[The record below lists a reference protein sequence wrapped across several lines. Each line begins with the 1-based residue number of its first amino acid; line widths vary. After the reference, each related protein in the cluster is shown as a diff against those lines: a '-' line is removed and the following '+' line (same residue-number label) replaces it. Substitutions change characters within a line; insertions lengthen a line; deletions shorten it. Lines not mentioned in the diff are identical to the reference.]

1 MNPEIIS
8 FLRFWH
14 FMLFHDDKIRSFI
27 VTGGFLVLFNSEA
40 HLLPCSMYAP
50 DFTVSESRS
59 YFIVEVLSLFTL
71 FHEDKNLLLMVPYPS
86 LLEFIHL
93 RWSAF
98 TRYHV
103 CSWFHITNLEVTS
116 FLRLCLFLY
125 CLMMTKSI
133 VWWLLTHRFWSS
145 VFCEGQL
152 SLVSMYPPVFTVRES
167 RSCSIVEVLS
177 LCTLFHV
184 DKIHSLMFVDPLL
197 LEFSHLR
204 RSAFAW
210 YHLWSWCHFWR
221 V

>member
-8 FLRFWH
+8 FLRFWL

-71 FHEDKNLLLMVPYPS
+71 FHEDKNLLLMVPYPW

-133 VWWLLTHRFWSS
+133 VWWLLTHRFWSP

-152 SLVSMYPPVFTVRES
+152 SLFSMCAPDLYGNES
-167 RSCSIVEVLS
+167 RSYFIVELLS
-177 LCTLFHV
+177 LSTSFRGG
-184 DKIHSLMFVDPLL
+184 KIISLMVTDPSL
-197 LEFSHLR
+197 LEFLHLQWSVFTR
-204 RSAFAW
+204 
-210 YHLWSWCHFWR
+210 YHVCSSFYC
-221 V
+221 